1 MRSAQ
6 SNGRIGKIAGL
17 CDCYKATKHFDLN
30 HKFNLSEIY
39 FSNLSLT
46 DTTCKVHVCPSI
58 DHLGRGMS
66 YAKQNFI
73 AGNWVAGECEVEN
86 RNPSDLSD
94 LVGLFAQASADQLDA
109 ALDQARRAQ
118 REWASAE
125 VERKQAVL
133 MAIGNELMARSEEL
147 GTLLSR
153 EEGKPLVEGKGEVYR
168 AGQFFTYYAAE
179 CLRQIG
185 ENADSVRPGVEIDV
199 RREPV
204 GVVAVISPWNFPTA
218 TASWKIAP
226 ALCYGNAVVWKP
238 ANATPAS
245 AVALTEIIA
254 RQDIP
259 KGLFSLVMGSGR
271 SVGQRLV
278 ESPLVNAISFTGSV
292 PVGKGIAASAIGN
305 LTKVQME
312 MGSKNALAVM
322 DDGDLDLAVSVA
334 LGGAFGGTGQKCTA
348 SSRLIVHSAI
358 HDAFVDKLVAGAK
371 GMKVGHALENGTQMG
386 PAVSGQQLKD
396 NLAYV
401 ELGKSEGAEL
411 ACGGEQLDM
420 PHEGYYMSPGVFL
433 NTNNAMRINREEM
446 FAPLTAVIRVDSYDE
461 ALATV
466 NDTNFGLTSGIVTRD
481 LARATHF
488 RRNARTGVVTVNLPT
503 AGTDYHVPF
512 GGRGDSSY
520 GPREQ
525 GRAAAE
531 FYTTVKTAYISA
543 GSPS

>member
-1 MRSAQ
+1 MTQ
-6 SNGRIGKIAGL
+6 
-17 CDCYKATKHFDLN
+17 TKL
-30 HKFNLSEIY
+30 
-39 FSNLSLT
+39 
-46 DTTCKVHVCPSI
+46 
-58 DHLGRGMS
+58 
-66 YAKQNFI
+66 NFI
-73 AGNWVAGECEVEN
+73 AGAWVAGESEIEN

-94 LVGLFAQASADQLDA
+94 LVGIFTQASQGDLEAALAQAKQ
-109 ALDQARRAQ
+109 AQ
-118 REWASAE
+118 REWVAYGL
-125 VERKQAVL
+125 ERKQAVL
-133 MAIGNELMARSEEL
+133 MNIGNELMARAEEL

-153 EEGKPLVEGKGEVYR
+153 EEGKPLAEGKGEVYR

-185 ENADSVRPGVEIDV
+185 ENADSVRAGVEIDV

-238 ANATPAS
+238 ANVTPAS

-254 RQDIP
+254 KQDIP

-271 SVGQRLV
+271 TVGQKLV
-278 ESPLVNAISFTGSV
+278 ESQVVDAISFTGSV
-292 PVGKGIAASAIGN
+292 PVGKSIATSAIQN

-322 DDGDLDLAVSVA
+322 EDADLDLAVTLA
-334 LGGAFGGTGQKCTA
+334 LGGAFGGSGQKCTA
-348 SSRLIVHSAI
+348 SSRLIVHDAI
-358 HDAFVDKLVAGAK
+358 HDAFVDQLIAGAK
-371 GMKVGHALENGTQMG
+371 AMKVGHALEEGTQMG
-386 PAVSGQQLKD
+386 PVVSDDQLQE

-401 ELGKSEGAEL
+401 ELGRSEGAEL
-411 ACGGEQLDM
+411 ACGGSRLER
-420 PHEGYYMSPGVFL
+420 PHKGYYMSPGVFL
-433 NTNNAMRINREEM
+433 NTTNNMRINREEM
-446 FAPLTAVIRVDSYDE
+446 FAPLTSVIRVGSYDE

-525 GRAAAE
+525 GKAAAE

-543 GSPS
+543 GSPV

>member
-1 MRSAQ
+1 MSDTKL
-6 SNGRIGKIAGL
+6 NLIAG
-17 CDCYKATKHFDLN
+17 H
-30 HKFNLSEIY
+30 
-39 FSNLSLT
+39 
-46 DTTCKVHVCPSI
+46 
-58 DHLGRGMS
+58 
-66 YAKQNFI
+66 
-73 AGNWVAGECEVEN
+73 WVAGEGEIEN
-86 RNPSDLSD
+86 RNPSDQSD
-94 LVGLFAQASADQLDA
+94 LVGMFAQASKDQLQET
-109 ALDQARRAQ
+109 LETARRAQ
-118 REWASAE
+118 AEWAAYGI
-125 VERKQAVL
+125 ERKQAVL
-133 MAIGNELMARSEEL
+133 MAIGTELMSRAEEL

-153 EEGKPLVEGKGEVYR
+153 EEGKPLAEGKGEVYR

-179 CLRQIG
+179 CLRQLG
-185 ENADSVRPGVEIDV
+185 ENADSVRAGVEIDV

-204 GVVAVISPWNFPTA
+204 GVVAIISPWNFPTA

-245 AVALTEIIA
+245 AVALTEIIK

-271 SVGQRLV
+271 SVGQQLV
-278 ESPLVNAISFTGSV
+278 ESPLVDAISFTGSV
-292 PVGKGIAASAIGN
+292 PVGKGIASAAIQN

-322 DDGDLDLAVSVA
+322 DDGDLDIAVSVA

-348 SSRLIVHSAI
+348 SSRLIVHSAV
-358 HDAFVDKLVAGAK
+358 HDAFVERLVVGAQA
-371 GMKVGHALENGTQMG
+371 MKVGHALEQGTQMG
-386 PAVSGQQLKD
+386 PVVSAQQLQE
-396 NLAYV
+396 NLAHV
-401 ELGKSEGAEL
+401 DLGKSEGAEL
-411 ACGGEQLDM
+411 ACGGQRLDM
-420 PHEGYYMSPGVFL
+420 PHDGYYMSPGVFL
-433 NTNNAMRINREEM
+433 NTTNDMRINREEM
-446 FAPLTAVIRVDSYDE
+446 FAPLTSVIKVDSYDE

-543 GSPS
+543 GEPA

>member
-1 MRSAQ
+1 MQ
-6 SNGRIGKIAGL
+6 E
-17 CDCYKATKHFDLN
+17 LN
-30 HKFNLSEIY
+30 
-39 FSNLSLT
+39 
-46 DTTCKVHVCPSI
+46 C
-58 DHLGRGMS
+58 
-66 YAKQNFI
+66 NFI
-73 AGNWVAGECEVEN
+73 AGEWLEGISTVEN
-86 RNPSDLSD
+86 RNPSDLTD
-94 LVGLFAQASADQLDA
+94 LVGVFAQASLDQLEA
-109 ALDQARRAQ
+109 TLDQAHRAQ
-118 REWASAE
+118 AEWAAYGI
-125 VERKQAVL
+125 ERKQAVL
-133 MAIGNELMARSEEL
+133 MAIGNELMERAEEL

-153 EEGKPLVEGKGEVYR
+153 EEGKPLAEGKGEVYR

-179 CLRQIG
+179 CLRQLG

-199 RREPV
+199 RREAV

-238 ANATPAS
+238 ANITPAS

-271 SVGQRLV
+271 EIGQHLV
-278 ESPLVNAISFTGSV
+278 ESSKINAISFTGSV
-292 PVGKGIAASAIGN
+292 PVGRGILSAAVQN
-305 LTKVQME
+305 FTKVQME

-322 DDGDLDLAVSVA
+322 DDADLDLAVNLA

-348 SSRLIVHSAI
+348 SSRLVVHEAV
-358 HDAFVDKLVAGAK
+358 HDAFVEKLVAATQA
-371 GMKVGHALENGTQMG
+371 MKVGHALEQGTQMG
-386 PAVSGQQLKD
+386 PVVSKEQLSE

-401 ELGKSEGAEL
+401 DLGKSEGAEL
-411 ACGGEQLDM
+411 ACGGAQLEM
-420 PHEGYYMSPGVFL
+420 PNEGFYMSPGVFL
-433 NTNNAMRINREEM
+433 NTTNTMRINREEM
-446 FAPLTAVIRVDSYDE
+446 FAPLTSVIKVGSYDE

-466 NDTNFGLTSGIVTRD
+466 NDTNFGLTSGIVTRS
-481 LARATHF
+481 LARATDF
-488 RRNARTGVVTVNLPT
+488 RRNAKTGVVTVNLPT

-525 GRAAAE
+525 GKAAAE

-543 GSPS
+543 GAV

>member
-1 MRSAQ
+1 MTDTKL
-6 SNGRIGKIAGL
+6 NYIAG
-17 CDCYKATKHFDLN
+17 AWTKGI
-30 HKFNLSEIY
+30 SEI
-39 FSNLSLT
+39 
-46 DTTCKVHVCPSI
+46 
-58 DHLGRGMS
+58 
-66 YAKQNFI
+66 
-73 AGNWVAGECEVEN
+73 EN

-94 LVGLFAQASADQLDA
+94 LVGMFTQASPDDLQRT
-109 ALDQARRAQ
+109 LDQARVAQ
-118 REWASAE
+118 AEWAAYGM
-125 VERKQAVL
+125 ERKQAVL
-133 MAIGNELMARSEEL
+133 MSIGNEMMERAEEL
-147 GTLLSR
+147 GILLSR
-153 EEGKPLVEGKGEVYR
+153 EEGKPIAEGKGEVYR

-179 CLRQIG
+179 CLRQLG
-185 ENADSVRPGVEIDV
+185 ENADSVREGVEIDI

-254 RQDIP
+254 KQDVP
-259 KGLFSLVMGSGR
+259 KGLFSLVMGSGGTI
-271 SVGQRLV
+271 GQQMV
-278 ESPLVNAISFTGSV
+278 ESPKVDAISFTGSV
-292 PVGKGIAASAIGN
+292 PVGKGIAAAAIQN

-322 DDGDLDLAVSVA
+322 DDADLDLAVTLA

-348 SSRLIVHSAI
+348 SSRLVVHADI
-358 HDAFVDKLVAGAK
+358 HDAFVEKLVAGAK
-371 GMKVGHALENGTQMG
+371 AMKVGHGQSDGTQLG
-386 PAVSGQQLKD
+386 PVVSAQQLKE

-401 ELGKSEGAEL
+401 ELGLSEGAEL
-411 ACGGEQLDM
+411 ACGGVRLDM
-420 PHEGYYMSPGVFL
+420 EHDGFYMSPGVFV
-433 NTNNAMRINREEM
+433 NTNNDMRINREEM
-446 FAPLTAVIRVDSYDE
+446 FAPLTCVIKVASYEE
-461 ALATV
+461 ALAVV
-466 NDTNFGLTSGIVTRD
+466 NDTNFGLTSGIVTQN

-520 GPREQ
+520 GSREQ
-525 GRAAAE
+525 GKAAAE

-543 GSPS
+543 GTPL